1 MFKNATAMDGRSSD
15 LKSWK
20 AMMLIAVLI
29 LSVFAAVVVVD
40 SDSSSAAE
48 GDPPTITLSESSVTL
63 YSNGTGTAKAKEIT
77 VTINNYTTGLT
88 LTASSASTTHAT
100 VSPATQSLSSGTTK
114 ITITAMAKTTGSIS
128 ITVKL
133 LSGTTEK
140 DTETVAVTVK
150 KYVEEVKIVDSS
162 GKEYPSNT
170 LTMEYNKT
178 TPTTVDVDASVKPDD
193 ANQKDVTWSTSNS
206 KIVTVNSDG
215 KLTAIAPG
223 TATIKATAKDGS
235 QKEGTLT
242 VNVVVPVTGIS
253 LAVDGQATV
262 KIKHTIN
269 VIATILPEDATN
281 KNITVTTSN
290 PNLLKL
296 KGSIPAPVGNKI
308 TFTLEAIGDVTT
320 PTDVTVT
327 ATTVDK
333 GKTAT
338 CTIKVERVPITG
350 VELDH
355 KTLEIEMDDTDAK
368 LVSKPI
374 PEDAT
379 VSEVTWSSSDTSVAT
394 VDSNGKIKPV
404 KIGYTTITAT
414 TKEGGFK
421 AECLVTVTN
430 NITID
435 LVASQDSQG
444 NATLTD
450 TQVTNTI
457 TEINKLVANK
467 QYPLIA
473 IDAGFSY
480 NLTIQSNLVKAI
492 QDANGSQLY
501 ADFLLGEILFD
512 ADTIDSIDASG
523 KTVGI
528 SFIKV
533 DESKYPKFGACYIY
547 DISILKDGNKI
558 ETNFGSDRA
567 EIAIYHD
574 LETGEDK
581 DKLLAAYVIRED
593 YGLKI
598 KDASVI
604 TDGDWDE
611 SAVVIKAPHMSLFMF
626 MFHESEYVKTAGIDT
641 VIAIVFLVIIV
652 ILAAGIAFFTF
663 NENASEKLQNLF
675 KRNNTKRPP
684 MSPPG
689 QNPYGYY
696 PGNQFNGYGNNYNNY
711 NNNNGNNNYR

>member
-1 MFKNATAMDGRSSD
+1 MFKNATVMDGRSSD

-20 AMMLIAVLI
+20 AVMLIAVLI
-29 LSVFAAVVVVD
+29 LSVFAAAMVAD
-40 SDSSSAAE
+40 SELSDAT
-48 GDPPTITLSESSVTL
+48 DPSITVKPTGPLTL
-63 YSNGTGTAKAKEIT
+63 YSNGTTDKTKEIEVTIDPQGKTNLTLSVTCSNSKVSVSSSSPTITNNKAKF
-77 VTINNYTTGLT
+77 TI
-88 LTASSASTTHAT
+88 TASSAGTSTVTVTLNNTGLTTAPTAT
-100 VSPATQSLSSGTTK
+100 
-114 ITITAMAKTTGSIS
+114 IN
-128 ITVKL
+128 
-133 LSGTTEK
+133 
-140 DTETVAVTVK
+140 VTVK
-150 KYVEEVKIVDSS
+150 TYVETVEIVDSS
-162 GKEYPSNT
+162 GASIPDHKMTLEKTKTALIKEKVGPAA
-170 LTMEYNKT
+170 
-178 TPTTVDVDASVKPDD
+178 ASDKS
-193 ANQKDVTWSTSNS
+193 VTWSSS
-206 KIVTVNSDG
+206 DSSIVKVEKTQNEV
-215 KLTAIAPG
+215 KLTAVGPG
-223 TATIKATAKDGS
+223 TATIKAKANDGS
-235 QKEGTLT
+235 NKEGILT
-242 VNVVVPVTGIS
+242 VNVEVKVTGVT
-253 LAVDGQATV
+253 LEVVGEPTV
-262 KIKHTIN
+262 KIKHTIK
-269 VIATILPEDATN
+269 VIATIEPADATN
-281 KNITVTTSN
+281 KNITVTTDN
-290 PNLLKL
+290 PSLL
-296 KGSIPAPVGNKI
+296 GVVTPIPDPVGNKI
-308 TFTLEAIGDVTT
+308 TFELLGKGDTSS
-320 PTDVTVT
+320 PTNVKVTVT
-327 ATTVDK
+327 TQDQQ
-333 GKTAT
+333 KTAT
-338 CTIKVERVPITG
+338 TSIKVERIPVKGIT
-350 VELDH
+350 LDH
-355 KTLEIEMDDTDAK
+355 KTLQIEMDDKGVK
-368 LVSKPI
+368 LVGKTD

-379 VSEVTWSSSDTSVAT
+379 VSDILWSSSDTTVAT
-394 VDSNGKIKPV
+394 VDSSGNITPV
-404 KIGYTTITAT
+404 KVGYTTITAT

-501 ADFLLGEILFD
+501 ADFLLGEVLFD
-512 ADTIDSIDASG
+512 ADAVDNIDTSG

-528 SFIKV
+528 SFTEV

-574 LETGEDK
+574 LKTGEDK

-689 QNPYGYY
+689 QEPYGYY
-696 PGNQFNGYGNNYNNY
+696 PGNQFNGYGNNYNSY